1 MNSKKKK
8 WIDFINEVLDNKKN
22 RLTKKSRE
30 KLIIIREEIK
40 NAKTWKAF
48 REILEGFLPLVTIG
62 KKIFIKHD

>member
-30 KLIIIREEIK
+30 KLIVIREQMN
-40 NAKTWKAF
+40 NARSWKAF
-48 REILEGFLPLVTIG
+48 REKLEGFLTIIG
-62 KKIFIKHD
+62 FASKIIKDD